1 MANITA
7 TAAGIGT
14 AGDTTL
20 GPVIFLGDGDSDCL
34 SALGYALQVEHAVQ
48 ASDQQITVTR

>member
-20 GPVIFLGDGDSDCL
+20 GPVGV
-34 SALGYALQVEHAVQ
+34 AYEMAVIIIDFFKPANIKQ
-48 ASDQQITVTR
+48 NQC